1 MTNSLSIEAVSSA
14 AVAPQAANVAAK
26 RIPELDGVRGLAIAL
41 VLVYHYVDVQIPGH
55 KVLNYAFLPAHLM
68 WSGVDLFFVLSGLLI
83 GGILLDYRESPHYYS
98 TFYARRIY
106 RIFPIYYLMVAALFA
121 GASYFPAS
129 PLFAGTMPLWTFPL
143 YAQNLMGDFTRA
155 PAWIGVSWS
164 LAVEEQFYLLFPM
177 VVRVFSRPVL
187 LRLMVAVI
195 AGAPLLRTIL
205 VMHGWGFEQVYP
217 LLPCRADELALGVVA
232 AIMMR
237 SEAAKAW
244 VKDNCKGLY
253 LCLLAL
259 LLVLP
264 TMLKWTTYRY
274 VGTMGYSIFGV
285 TYFLLILLLLIAPFP
300 LMKRAFNAGWLRWL
314 GMVSY
319 CVYLIHEPVRIGLL
333 LLFRLGDVR
342 SITGPATLLVT
353 MLALVVTCALAQ
365 VSWLL
370 LEKRMIRRAHLVYH
384 Y

>member
-1 MTNSLSIEAVSSA
+1 MTNSLSIETVSPT
-14 AVAPQAANVAAK
+14 VAPQAANIAAK

-41 VLVYHYVDVQIPGH
+41 VLVYHYVDVQVPGY

-98 TFYARRIY
+98 TFYARRIH
-106 RIFPIYYLMVAALFA
+106 RIFPIYYLMVALLFV
-121 GASYFPAS
+121 GASAFPAS
-129 PLFAGTMPLWTFPL
+129 PLFAGTMPLWTYPL

-164 LAVEEQFYLLFPM
+164 LAVEEQFYLLFPL
-177 VVRVFSRPVL
+177 VVRLFSRQVL
-187 LRLMVAVI
+187 LRLMVGVI
-195 AGAPLLRTIL
+195 LGAPLLRTVL

-237 SEAAKAW
+237 SETAKAW

-253 LCLLAL
+253 LCLMAL

-274 VGTMGYSIFGV
+274 VGTIGYSIFGV
-285 TYFLLILLLLIAPFP
+285 TCFLLILLLLIAPLP
-300 LMKRAFNAGWLRWL
+300 LMKRTFNAGWLRWL

-319 CVYLIHEPVRIGLL
+319 CVYLIHEPVRVGLL

-353 MLALVVTCALAQ
+353 VLALTVTCALAQ